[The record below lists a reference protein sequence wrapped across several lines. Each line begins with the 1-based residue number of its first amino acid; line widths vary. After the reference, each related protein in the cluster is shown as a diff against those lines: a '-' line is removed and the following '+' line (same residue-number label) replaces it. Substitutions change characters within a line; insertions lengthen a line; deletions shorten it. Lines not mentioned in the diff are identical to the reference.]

1 MIKIKKE
8 ITMSLDELIKWAKEN
23 NITSKDYK
31 NNFGDIVSFDMFG
44 DISVRGYFNIDS
56 NIFVEIEEE
65 IKEDTKLEVI
75 LELYY
80 NTYSGEV
87 CSTIHR
93 SKNNQDEFKTKCLYL
108 VQEDMSMSL
117 IYINVGDSKGDI
129 NNG

>member
-44 DISVRGYFNIDS
+44 DISVSGYFNIDS

-75 LELYY
+75 LEYLFRRSLFYY
-80 NTYSGEV
+80 TP
-87 CSTIHR
+87 
-93 SKNNQDEFKTKCLYL
+93 
-108 VQEDMSMSL
+108 
-117 IYINVGDSKGDI
+117 
-129 NNG
+129 